1 MTTDQVWPHDLDAPP
16 VTGRNG
22 MVVSADAYATQVGVG
37 ILERGGNAV
46 DAAIAT
52 SFALAV
58 TYPTAG
64 NIGGGGFMVLRLND
78 GSVGALDYR
87 ETAPSGATRDMY
99 LDEDG
104 NVTNRSLF
112 GALAA
117 GVPGS
122 VMGLWEAHRRF
133 GSLPWADLLQ
143 PAISLAEGFA
153 VQESLHRGLTRVQA
167 RLDELD
173 DELQTHFEATRN
185 AFFPNGTVPELGE
198 TLSLPDLAK
207 TLERIR
213 DNGPD
218 GFYRGETADLIV
230 REMEKDGGLI
240 SHRDLADYTAEW
252 REPIQFNY
260 RDHTVISM
268 PPVSSGGA
276 TMAEMANILMG
287 YDLGSLQFD
296 SAERIH
302 LMAEAMKRAY
312 SDRNQY
318 LGDPA
323 FVEMPLDR
331 MISPEYAEER
341 RADILPDRATAS
353 EDVGPMLGSVDRG
366 TNTTHLSVVDA
377 DGNAVSVTT
386 TINTGYG
393 SLVVVGGAGFLLNNE
408 MDDFAAK
415 PGTPNAY
422 GLVQGE
428 ANAIEGGKRML
439 SSMTPSIVLDS
450 EGDLKLVTG
459 TPGGSTIITVV
470 FQTISNAVDF
480 GMNVSAVV
488 NAPRLHHQHLPD
500 VIRLEE
506 AGFSAATISEL
517 EGMGHT
523 VQTVGGL
530 GDIQAIMIMEDGTM
544 AGASDPRG
552 YGVAQA
558 ASSQGA
564 ATDKQ

>member
-323 FVEMPLDR
+323 FVEMP
-331 MISPEYAEER
+331 
-341 RADILPDRATAS
+341 
-353 EDVGPMLGSVDRG
+353 
-366 TNTTHLSVVDA
+366 
-377 DGNAVSVTT
+377 
-386 TINTGYG
+386 
-393 SLVVVGGAGFLLNNE
+393 
-408 MDDFAAK
+408 
-415 PGTPNAY
+415 
-422 GLVQGE
+422 
-428 ANAIEGGKRML
+428 
-439 SSMTPSIVLDS
+439 
-450 EGDLKLVTG
+450 
-459 TPGGSTIITVV
+459 
-470 FQTISNAVDF
+470 
-480 GMNVSAVV
+480 
-488 NAPRLHHQHLPD
+488 
-500 VIRLEE
+500 
-506 AGFSAATISEL
+506 
-517 EGMGHT
+517 
-523 VQTVGGL
+523 
-530 GDIQAIMIMEDGTM
+530 
-544 AGASDPRG
+544 
-552 YGVAQA
+552 
-558 ASSQGA
+558 
-564 ATDKQ
+564 